1 VTHWPVGPPRPP
13 WPAAEREVHVWRAAP
28 AAAGLLQD
36 VLAAYLGSAPSITRG
51 LHGKPYLDDEP
62 GLRFNVSHTGDRW
75 AVAIAVDREV
85 GLDIEQRKPR
95 QDLQR
100 LAEAGLTGADAA
112 RVAAAPPDER
122 DELFHRLWV
131 RHEARLKCH
140 GTGLIAPLPDGATE
154 VVADLDPWPG
164 VPGAVAAAG
173 PAPVSVTAWTWLDST
188 GRHSTIR

>member
-1 VTHWPVGPPRPP
+1 VPHATDWPAGPARPP
-13 WPAAEREVHVWRAAP
+13 WPAAGSEVHVWRAAP
-28 AAAGLLQD
+28 AVAGLLQA
-36 VLAAYLGSAPSITRG
+36 VLAAYLGSAPIVLAG

-62 GLRFNVSHTGDRW
+62 GLRFNLSHSGDRW
-75 AVAIAVDREV
+75 AVALAVDREV
-85 GLDIEQRKPR
+85 GLDIEQRRPR
-95 QDLQR
+95 RDIRR
-100 LAEAGLTGADAA
+100 LAEVGLTGADAA
-112 RVAAAPPDER
+112 RVAAAPAEER

-173 PAPVSVTAWTWLDST
+173 PAAIVTRCWTWS
-188 GRHSTIR
+188 GG